1 MRERE
6 RESSVITYIR
16 KNNPLYAFKMASPDP
31 DETLSFF
38 KLSIELYVTEFKVIS
53 NTNYKPYGI
62 TLYKTVKI
70 SKHKYAIEK

>member
-1 MRERE
+1 
-6 RESSVITYIR
+6 
-16 KNNPLYAFKMASPDP
+16 MASPDP

-38 KLSIELYVTEFKVIS
+38 KLSTELYLTEFKVIS